1 MTKLY
6 LFIAGA
12 VAFAA
17 CQIIWLT
24 FFKFS
29 SSNWVLEPTPGVLMC
44 SMVMI
49 LTGSVCTYIFHAR
62 LRNLIFFIAGA
73 CVSLTLMLFIVG
85 PGNLWPIVLVIDYL
99 MMTALTVIGWLIGVL
114 FLNKKKKN
122 NIIETKNA

>member
-1 MTKLY
+1 MKKIY

-17 CQIIWLT
+17 CQIIWLA

-44 SMVMI
+44 SIVMI
-49 LTGSVCTYIFHAR
+49 LTSSVCTYFFHTKM
-62 LRNLIFFIAGA
+62 RNLIFLIAGA
-73 CVSLTLMLFIVG
+73 CVSLTVMLFSAG

-99 MMTALTVIGWLIGVL
+99 MMSALTFIGWLIVVY
-114 FLNKKKKN
+114 FLKRKKR
-122 NIIETKNA
+122 TT